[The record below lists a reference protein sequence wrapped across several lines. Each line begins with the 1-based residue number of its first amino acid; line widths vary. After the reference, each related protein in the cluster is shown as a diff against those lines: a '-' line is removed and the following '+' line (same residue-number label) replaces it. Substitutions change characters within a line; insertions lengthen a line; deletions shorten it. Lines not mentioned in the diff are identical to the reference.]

1 MLGLLGKKIGMSRI
15 FDEGGTQVPVTLIE
29 VGPCF
34 VTGIRTKE
42 KNGYQA
48 VQIGFDVVKERKL
61 PSPVL
66 ARLKDWCPS
75 G

>member
-34 VTGIRTKE
+34 VTEVRTKKE
-42 KNGYQA
+42 K
-48 VQIGFDVVKERKL
+48 
-61 PSPVL
+61 
-66 ARLKDWCPS
+66 RLSGGSDWF
-75 G
+75 